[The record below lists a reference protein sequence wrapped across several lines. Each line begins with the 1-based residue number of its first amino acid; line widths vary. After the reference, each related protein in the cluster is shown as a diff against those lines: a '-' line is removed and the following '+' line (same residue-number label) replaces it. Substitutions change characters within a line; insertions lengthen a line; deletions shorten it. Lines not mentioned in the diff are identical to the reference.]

1 MLVATELVAAEQLLV
16 QVEPTLV
23 AVAAV
28 VLVDLLELAAEV
40 VRV

>member
-1 MLVATELVAAEQLLV
+1 MLVATELVAAELQLV

-23 AVAAV
+23 AVAV
-28 VLVDLLELAAEV
+28 VVQVERLESVDRE